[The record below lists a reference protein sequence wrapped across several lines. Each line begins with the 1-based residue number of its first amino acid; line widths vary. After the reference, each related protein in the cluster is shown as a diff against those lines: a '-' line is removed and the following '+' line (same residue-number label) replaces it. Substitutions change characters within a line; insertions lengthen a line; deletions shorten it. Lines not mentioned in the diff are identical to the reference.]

1 MPQQRKVCL
10 CAGDGRGDY
19 EGEWHVP
26 PALRVMVACG
36 SLTMDFRRATW
47 ETDVVNLKVRTAF
60 GHITLII
67 PDEGIKVDTT
77 CAGCCTGWVWCG
89 GYMGDADAER
99 SIVLCEYAWF
109 GLISVVKASAYERD
123 NPDANERGNAY
134 VADEQNAASPPP
146 ANREQAL

>member
-1 MPQQRKVCL
+1 MCL
-10 CAGDGRGDY
+10 K
-19 EGEWHVP
+19 HVF
-26 PALRVMVACG
+26 MHG
-36 SLTMDFRRATW
+36 
-47 ETDVVNLKVRTAF
+47 NRTAF

-109 GLISVVKASAYERD
+109 GLISVVKASGMRVMLFVYSRGILTPGYIRVTNAWFFLHMARFYTPSGKCLCTQLAYIK
-123 NPDANERGNAY
+123 
-134 VADEQNAASPPP
+134 
-146 ANREQAL
+146 